1 MKLKQLESY
10 LQNVENFDEPKI
22 EFEQYPTTPHLAS
35 RIIYTAENVFQDI
48 QGKTIADLGCG
59 CGMLTI
65 ASLLMEADFVTGI
78 DIDKDAIEILQNNLD
93 EYEISES
100 AEIICANLSK
110 SSSKKELLLD
120 TNLLDKMH
128 KKFDTVVM
136 NPPFGTKPGNAGI
149 DMLFLEAAVYLSKG
163 AIYSLHKSS
172 TRDYIIKTCK
182 KWGYSCEVLAQLKFD
197 IPKMYN
203 FHKKNSVD
211 INVDLIPN

>member
-1 MKLKQLESY
+1 MY
-10 LQNVENFDEPKI
+10 
-22 EFEQYPTTPHLAS
+22 
-35 RIIYTAENVFQDI
+35 
-48 QGKTIADLGCG
+48 
-59 CGMLTI
+59 
-65 ASLLMEADFVTGI
+65 
-78 DIDKDAIEILQNNLD
+78 
-93 EYEISES
+93 
-100 AEIICANLSK
+100 
-110 SSSKKELLLD
+110 
-120 TNLLDKMH
+120 

-211 INVDLIPN
+211 INVDLIRLYPI